1 MGAGGYGRCARRC
14 CTGERIVL
22 GGLGRRPR
30 VAAGPSRL
38 TASVPSP
45 QARLQLLVTTD
56 DDDPVAVTYT
66 DPRGGTRTVRH
77 AALASVELTVRR
89 PGHGGLTLSSDRG
102 AYEYGTREPMPGIT
116 PRPLPEG

>member
-1 MGAGGYGRCARRC
+1 MGALGVG
-14 CTGERIVL
+14 GERIVL

-30 VAAGPSRL
+30 VVAGPARL
-38 TASVPSP
+38 SASVPGP
-45 QARLQLLVTTD
+45 QARVQVSVTTD

-77 AALASVELTVRR
+77 AALATVELTVRR
-89 PGHGGLTLSSDRG
+89 PGQGGLTLSSRRG

-116 PRPLPEG
+116 PRLLPEG

>member
-1 MGAGGYGRCARRC
+1 MDRDGDQPP
-14 CTGERIVL
+14 IV
-22 GGLGRRPR
+22 
-30 VAAGPSRL
+30 AGPARL

-45 QARLQLLVTTD
+45 QARLQVWLTTD

-77 AALASVELTVRR
+77 AALATVELTVRR
-89 PGHGGLTLSSDRG
+89 QGQGGLTLSSRRG

-116 PRPLPEG
+116 PRLLPEG

>member
-1 MGAGGYGRCARRC
+1 MGAGGY
-14 CTGERIVL
+14 
-22 GGLGRRPR
+22 
-30 VAAGPSRL
+30 
-38 TASVPSP
+38 
-45 QARLQLLVTTD
+45 

-77 AALASVELTVRR
+77 AALATVELTVRR
-89 PGHGGLTLSSDRG
+89 PGQGGLALSSRRG